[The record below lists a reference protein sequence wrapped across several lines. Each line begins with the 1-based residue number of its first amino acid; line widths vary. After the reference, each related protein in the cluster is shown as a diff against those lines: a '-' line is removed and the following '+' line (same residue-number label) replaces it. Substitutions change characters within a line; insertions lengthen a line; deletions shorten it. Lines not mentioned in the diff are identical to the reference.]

1 MFLFTTEPKDSIGGP
16 LWFIQLW
23 AYAYFPQLAPKPNP
37 SVLGRISCYAHL
49 FALFAYEPD
58 HIPTFEDWF
67 NLFSD
72 KERVR
77 PASHFLPFAEAK
89 FTCPEMFLLG
99 QGVNPLSLSLW
110 AHVLQTRDLVILQNK
125 SSGVE
130 WSVCTNEDAEVI
142 IVEGLSK
149 ITDAKI
155 EPFRMVSDALP
166 LFTSW
171 WEALMLSF
179 NSPETLKLTVWEVCP
194 HCLAFEILV
203 FTRRSKGILI
213 KESAVEKDLA
223 SALAKANQV
232 IASQRQEITT
242 LSIKAHQ
249 DVVSIITQEILVH
262 LSSPEKKKKLAAE
275 KERAIK
281 IKQEQTLQVEAAM
294 EAKKKA
300 IHDEEEKRRIE
311 LERRQKEELDAK
323 RKAEIEHKKQK
334 EVEADPLTVPIVP
347 TVEETK
353 EETTTPVIS
362 TPELEI
368 TEPTLEDVDQSTAL
382 VLATLTLDAK
392 PLSQQPLLDT
402 QIIKVDIEDLS
413 EPEVDQLIKKASS
426 VLEEMKSASKTST
439 LASSKTSSSPVSQGM
454 NAVVVMRSILEQ
466 PLDNLCFVFPPEY
479 ILASFS
485 PSFKL
490 FFVGVSRFAEGSLG
504 PPPLEGY
511 VSSDSVLHRLAAE
524 LYSIVYPALS
534 TWEAVRSRM
543 AANETE
549 WSLPL
554 SEELPE
560 GLSDE
565 SAGRVAGDP
574 SSDAVPST
582 SGSRQQ
588 PRVDRV
594 VQGLPSSDR
603 IWKDGYFFVCGDN
616 WERLPQE
623 DPRDFVGVRR
633 SWGTP
638 SRSALNRPL
647 LNSVWQERIWKILD
661 IEDRRYNIFI
671 EPDLLATFS
680 LGPVPSSSVRALVKA
695 NKKRV
700 NTMKLNKNR
709 LKQLAQ
715 SGEVAIAPVSLK
727 RKKPDEGS
735 SKRAEEA
742 PPRPSVPVVTPVLP
756 TAVPSGQEGP
766 GLTEAMVM
774 ARRCA
779 SVEEDLAMLRAKS
792 IADEAEMKNAK
803 KAVMELTR
811 DRKEALNDAEKL
823 KKELKARDDDVKAAV
838 DAKDKAVADLKHLV
852 GQIEG
857 AKEAAVSEFRAS
869 EAFEDI
875 NTRYFLVWLRSLQ
888 KASRPALP
896 RFRFLRS
903 STL

>member
-1 MFLFTTEPKDSIGGP
+1 MTGWSSLRINLGPYQMPPTSYRRYEMTMYEATDDTCRRMFGWRDRG
-16 LWFIQLW
+16 
-23 AYAYFPQLAPKPNP
+23 AVP
-37 SVLGRISCYAHL
+37 S
-49 FALFAYEPD
+49 
-58 HIPTFEDWF
+58 
-67 NLFSD
+67 
-72 KERVR
+72 
-77 PASHFLPFAEAK
+77 
-89 FTCPEMFLLG
+89 
-99 QGVNPLSLSLW
+99 
-110 AHVLQTRDLVILQNK
+110 DL
-125 SSGVE
+125 
-130 WSVCTNEDAEVI
+130 
-142 IVEGLSK
+142 
-149 ITDAKI
+149 
-155 EPFRMVSDALP
+155 
-166 LFTSW
+166 
-171 WEALMLSF
+171 ALMS
-179 NSPETLKLTVWEVCP
+179 
-194 HCLAFEILV
+194 
-203 FTRRSKGILI
+203 
-213 KESAVEKDLA
+213 
-223 SALAKANQV
+223 
-232 IASQRQEITT
+232 
-242 LSIKAHQ
+242 
-249 DVVSIITQEILVH
+249 
-262 LSSPEKKKKLAAE
+262 
-275 KERAIK
+275 
-281 IKQEQTLQVEAAM
+281 
-294 EAKKKA
+294 
-300 IHDEEEKRRIE
+300 
-311 LERRQKEELDAK
+311 
-323 RKAEIEHKKQK
+323 
-334 EVEADPLTVPIVP
+334 
-347 TVEETK
+347 
-353 EETTTPVIS
+353 
-362 TPELEI
+362 
-368 TEPTLEDVDQSTAL
+368 
-382 VLATLTLDAK
+382 
-392 PLSQQPLLDT
+392 
-402 QIIKVDIEDLS
+402 
-413 EPEVDQLIKKASS
+413 
-426 VLEEMKSASKTST
+426 
-439 LASSKTSSSPVSQGM
+439 
-454 NAVVVMRSILEQ
+454 
-466 PLDNLCFVFPPEY
+466 
-479 ILASFS
+479 S

-588 PRVDRV
+588 PRVDRSWKAMSFFSKIRRDEDIDKIRRRYQIPDDVVLRIPDSDERACCPKYEGDVAFYEADLRAGLRFPVQPFVRELLDFLSLAPGQINPNGWRTIISCMVMWRVSSNGEEDLTVDEFLFCYEPVQIALSRGFWTFKNRDANSRV

-756 TAVPSGQEGP
+756 TAVPSGQEAPSVILVDSDFTPPSAASTINQSPLVAMDRAKGAITSQDMDEYAVAHTEDLSLLMVHSLMR

-875 NTRYFLVWLRSLQ
+875 NTRYFLSGFEAFRKQAVQRFPGLDFSALQ
-888 KASRPALP
+888 PYDDEDSVAGVSQDQAGDEDV
-896 RFRFLRS
+896 S
-903 STL
+903 SK